1 MADQNMIRLRFN
13 TVIVVKLKVKRFIS
27 PSKVSSDKSHL
38 EVHHH
43 IYEEFIHLFDSYK
56 AWYYSYTS
64 NCCKGTG
71 AQGSNCKPRKADEL
85 PSTHCAEYK
94 HHFMDLH
101 LMLQK
106 LKSEEKFADDY
117 LKKKMEAKEDEEEEK
132 KNYLTLL
139 PKHQSKISKKGKE
152 YKVKKLLPNIQL
164 PNLEGLS
171 LKAFIDKYEKSFPD
185 K

>member
-1 MADQNMIRLRFN
+1 MLR
-13 TVIVVKLKVKRFIS
+13 
-27 PSKVSSDKSHL
+27 
-38 EVHHH
+38 
-43 IYEEFIHLFDSYK
+43 
-56 AWYYSYTS
+56 
-64 NCCKGTG
+64 
-71 AQGSNCKPRKADEL
+71 
-85 PSTHCAEYK
+85 
-94 HHFMDLH
+94 
-101 LMLQK
+101 K

-152 YKVKKLLPNIQL
+152 YKVKKPLPNIQL